1 MLSAAGKKTSLVDFL
16 TSDIYMLL
24 LAMNDYVI
32 YFSFQDL
39 ELIN

>member
-1 MLSAAGKKTSLVDFL
+1 MLSAAGKTSLADFL

-32 YFSFQDL
+32 
-39 ELIN
+39 